1 MGCQSSQPQQE
12 EAATAATADKVAPP
26 PPTSTKKDNS
36 NNNKVT
42 TQQTKPVAKEIVTP
56 PLPPPPL
63 PPFRPVQGFGSIKD
77 DDDDTTKDALLKWF
91 CPPDG
96 WTGTDTTDN
105 DNNDNNGEDCKKSSS
120 REGKGGWWEVSQ
132 GELLL
137 AAPAKKDFW
146 RKTYYEPLLVKDNAP
161 FLYST
166 ISMKDM
172 PFTIETKFTIQ
183 PKKQFDQ
190 VGIVIRMDNEHWIK
204 TGIEVVDGTPRLSCV
219 VTNGF
224 SDWSTQPWTCNSL
237 RIRVHCLPQ
246 NGGSFVVE
254 ASPYND
260 EDEDDKAKIQ
270 LPPQWSLL
278 RVCHLNRKM
287 NHNFLNDHP
296 TVQNAYKGIPAP
308 PDSIMAGVF
317 AACPEDQSGQ
327 VATFYGLSIVK
338 GSSFQHDANVIHE

>member
-12 EAATAATADKVAPP
+12 EAAATDKVAPP
-26 PPTSTKKDNS
+26 PPTNTKKD
-36 NNNKVT
+36 KV
-42 TQQTKPVAKEIVTP
+42 TQQTKPMAKEKVTP
-56 PLPPPPL
+56 PLPPP

-77 DDDDTTKDALLKWF
+77 DDDDTIKDALLKWF

-96 WTGTDTTDN
+96 WT
-105 DNNDNNGEDCKKSSS
+105 NNGVDEKT

-146 RKTYYEPLLVKDNAP
+146 RKTYYEPLMVKDNAP

-190 VGIVIRMDNEHWIK
+190 VGILIRMDNEHWIK
-204 TGIEVVDGTPRLSCV
+204 TGIEVVDGTSRLSCV

-224 SDWSTQPWTCNSL
+224 SDWSTQAWACNSL

-246 NGGSFVVE
+246 NGGSFVIE
-254 ASPYND
+254 SSPYND
-260 EDEDDKAKIQ
+260 EDEDDKDKIQ
-270 LPPQWSLL
+270 LPQWSLL

-308 PDSIMAGVF
+308 PDCIMAGVF
-317 AACPEDQSGQ
+317 AACPEDQSGT